1 MRSPFPAAGA
11 RVAGSSERADRN
23 NFLWYLYKAI
33 NQSLS
38 LRPTIILTGRKNIST
53 DRVPV
58 IALINLGRNVLGA
71 PHRPIASKIQP
82 FPQIACPPNR
92 RLEQPPSDYSHFQR
106 NGSLRSAYAEAIEP

>member
-1 MRSPFPAAGA
+1 MVLVQSDQSVPF
-11 RVAGSSERADRN
+11 
-23 NFLWYLYKAI
+23 LKAYYHS
-33 NQSLS
+33 NLQE
-38 LRPTIILTGRKNIST
+38 TIPT

-71 PHRPIASKIQP
+71 PLAQLLAKIQP

-92 RLEQPPSDYSHFQR
+92 RLEQPPSDYSRFQR